1 MDTPILKLQYTDET
15 TKQILENVRK
25 RKKKFDD
32 AKRLHNYWIM
42 ATLVVSFIYLYY
54 FYITIGKQYSYS
66 FFSMFSV
73 SVSDVKNLI
82 LLAMTILMYGW
93 MNVLKQKKDK
103 FEKEYHELRC
113 EVVDRSKDL
122 WKKEDQWKNRHIDFE
137 IMKKTYDINL
147 YHAKK

>member
-32 AKRLHNYWIM
+32 SKKLHNYWIM

-66 FFSMFSV
+66 FFAMFSV
-73 SVSDVKNLI
+73 SVSDLKNLI

-103 FEKEYHELRC
+103 FEKEYHDLRC
-113 EVVDRSKDL
+113 EIVDRSKDL
-122 WKKEDQWKNRHIDFE
+122 WKKEEQWKNRHVDFE
-137 IMKKTYDINL
+137 IIKKTYDINL